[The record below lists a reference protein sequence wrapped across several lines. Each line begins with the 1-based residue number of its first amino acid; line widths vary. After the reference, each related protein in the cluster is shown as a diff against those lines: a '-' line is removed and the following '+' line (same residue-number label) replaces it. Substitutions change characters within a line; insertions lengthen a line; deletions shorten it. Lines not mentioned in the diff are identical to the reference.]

1 MYLKQI
7 DNTIHANINNQ
18 SLVSCARIAEL
29 IKTPPVIP
37 HYEAFT
43 FSLLARYFG
52 LTEKRLR
59 NAYNT
64 NRHIFASD
72 CTQVTGNQMLHYV
85 TDVKSLGVHYGY
97 LCEFDNGVVVQVS
110 YTANMIFNY
119 RALLNFAVVLKND
132 SDIAK
137 KIYDVL
143 RKNDY
148 HSKGYLNKKIP
159 WFAEIESESASGV
172 VCPYAKAS
180 NIKQV
185 GKINNRCRKVN
196 QINENGKVIYTW
208 ASMYEAANVLGINYS
223 SVNACCNGKA
233 QTAGAGKYRFVYAD

>member
-7 DNTIHANINNQ
+7 EDTIHTNISNQ

-64 NRHIFASD
+64 NRHIFANDS
-72 CTQVTGNQMLHYV
+72 TQVTGSQMLHYV
-85 TDVKSLGVHYGY
+85 NDVKSLGVHYGY

-110 YTANMIFNY
+110 YTTNMIFNY
-119 RALLNFAVVLKND
+119 RALLHFAVILKDD
-132 SDIAK
+132 SEVAK

-143 RKNDY
+143 
-148 HSKGYLNKKIP
+148 HSNEYRNKGYLNKKIP
-159 WFAEIESESASGV
+159 WFSEIEAEPVTTV
-172 VCPYAKAS
+172 VCPYAEAS
-180 NIKQV
+180 NSKQTR
-185 GKINNRCRKVN
+185 GNNRRRKVN
-196 QINENGKVIYTW
+196 QLNENGKVIYTW

-233 QTAGAGKYRFVYAD
+233 QTAGSGKYRFVYAD